1 MYVKINV
8 WFYDKTFVSYFVVFC
23 LMESRFRLLIPN
35 YQFLGPENRDLLF
48 PVISKEIFQYITVWA
63 TWNIDIE
70 YMWPKNG
77 ALTNSM
83 WSLFA
88 QKKSAIVQFV
98 SSDWRLS
105 PFPVFWALRW
115 PTLQC
120 LRELQVMLA
129 NNGFRKAGLIKEANS
144 QPKVDKQIFMYSLQK
159 YPQRKLYDYG
169 NWQLTLRIGF
179 ALCRK
184 C

>member
-48 PVISKEIFQYITVWA
+48 PVISKEIFQYVTVWA

-88 QKKSAIVQFV
+88 QKNSAIVQFV
-98 SSDWRLS
+98 SSNWSLRDIREPIPSLLS
-105 PFPVFWALRW
+105 
-115 PTLQC
+115 
-120 LRELQVMLA
+120 
-129 NNGFRKAGLIKEANS
+129 IKMTYIARS
-144 QPKVDKQIFMYSLQK
+144 QGAP
-159 YPQRKLYDYG
+159 G
-169 NWQLTLRIGF
+169 N
-179 ALCRK
+179 ASK
-184 C
+184 